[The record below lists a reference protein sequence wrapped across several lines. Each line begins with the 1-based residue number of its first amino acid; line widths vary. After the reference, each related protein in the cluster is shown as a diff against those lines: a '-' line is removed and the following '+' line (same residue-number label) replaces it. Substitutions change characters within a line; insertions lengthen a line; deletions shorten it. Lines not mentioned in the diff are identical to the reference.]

1 MPTSNGTITVEDY
14 DGERSTIS
22 VNLQDIDTTGSNY
35 GSVTQD
41 LDEIKDAVLPLIRGQ
56 VRYTQLSVQF
66 PESAAAVS
74 DKEAAREA
82 KWLVTYKDTTQ
93 YLATGNLVAN
103 PGFGKLFTFEIPTA
117 NRSLLANNSDEL
129 ALDTGAGATAKAALE
144 PNLRSPF
151 NRASAGVTPT
161 NEVVSIKYVGRNI

>member
-1 MPTSNGTITVEDY
+1 MPTANGTISIEDY
-14 DGERSTIS
+14 NGEKSS
-22 VNLQDIDTTGSNY
+22 LNVNLQDIDAAGTNY

-41 LDEIKDAVLPLIRGQ
+41 LDEVKDAILPLIRGV
-56 VRYTQLSVQF
+56 VRYAQLGVQF
-66 PESAAAVS
+66 PESAAAVT

-93 YLATGNLVAN
+93 FLGAANTVAN

-117 NRSLLANNSDEL
+117 NRSLLSNNRDEL
-129 ALDTGAGATAKAALE
+129 DLGVAGVGQTAKLALE
-144 PNLRSPF
+144 PNIRSPF
-151 NRASAGVTPT
+151 NRTAVTPT